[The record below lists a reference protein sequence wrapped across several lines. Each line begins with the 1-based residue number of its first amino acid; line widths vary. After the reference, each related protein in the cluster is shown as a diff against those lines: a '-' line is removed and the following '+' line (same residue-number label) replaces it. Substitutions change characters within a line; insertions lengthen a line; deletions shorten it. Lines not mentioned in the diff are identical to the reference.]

1 MKRGITVSVLLV
13 IVAIMMTVVG
23 TVSVVGV
30 KSVARANYET
40 FKGKVDKVSDLAL
53 EYMTTNKLLPVT
65 SEVVGKSMLDYDF
78 VSELAD
84 NGDTNNKLMVL
95 DLKKLDTT
103 VDIGKG
109 TVSNGDVFVICENTN
124 NVYYLKGFEYK
135 GVIYHS
141 NK

>member
-53 EYMTTNKLLPVT
+53 EYITTNKMLPVA
-65 SEVVGKSMLDYDF
+65 SEVVGKSTLDSDF
-78 VSELAD
+78 VAELAD
-84 NGDTNNKLMVL
+84 NGDANNKLMVV

-135 GVIYHS
+135 GVTYHS